1 MKHKKPIVMLFFYR
15 FMEFRLFFQTGLLK
29 KMKKKMK
36 IVIVVPNES
45 IKGVKKI
52 VGKEIFVEGSTI
64 GKLTVLDEHKEKGF
78 NSLISRILAF
88 VYGIKKNKISNITPK
103 IHFESIKRI
112 AKKKKSSSLILVYL
126 IIFFATMAS
135 KSFIL
140 RKLLQKLYAISCR
153 DKKLD
158 IYFKKYKPNLIIVG
172 SCGVAADGWVML
184 ESKKNNV
191 PVAVV
196 LQTWDRTSSKGYPTV
211 QPDYL
216 LTWSHV
222 TAREANIFLDI
233 PKKNIF
239 VEGAPIWDNFFS
251 KKPPLS
257 REKFC
262 KINKLNHKKRIIVFA
277 MNSLSYHESNLE
289 VMNYL
294 GESVK
299 SKSFAK
305 DVQLFMRLHPSY
317 ISANEEKKAM
327 EKIVRKLSKIPGI
340 AINKPETE
348 NDQSGLLFTKFDQEI
363 QISSF
368 FHCDLTIS
376 CVSTYMLESSIFDKP
391 AINLMY
397 GRWKTNLYDLD
408 VSKVK
413 VHHLKRIYDYDAIY
427 QVYKLADLNEIINRI
442 LKNPH
447 EKIKERKEL
456 IDSEIPFNR
465 GNSGIHFCNRLFD
478 IANNNIQIQ

>member
-1 MKHKKPIVMLFFYR
+1 
-15 FMEFRLFFQTGLLK
+15 MEFRLFFQTGLLS

-36 IVIVVPNES
+36 IIIVVPNES

-52 VGKEIFVEGSTI
+52 VGKQILVEGSTI
-64 GKLTVLDEHKEKGF
+64 GKLTVLDEHKEKGLNAF
-78 NSLISRILAF
+78 VSRILAF
-88 VYGIKKNKISNITPK
+88 VYSEKRNKMSNITPK
-103 IHFESIKRI
+103 IHFESIKKI
-112 AKKKKSSSLILVYL
+112 AKKKKITSIFVVYL
-126 IIFFATMAS
+126 IIFFATLAS
-135 KSFIL
+135 RFFIL
-140 RKLLQKLYAISCR
+140 RKLLQRLYALTSK
-153 DKKLD
+153 DKKLN
-158 IYFKKYKPNLIIVG
+158 IYYKKYKPNLIIVG
-172 SCGVAADGWVML
+172 SCGVSADGWVML

-216 LTWSHV
+216 LTWSYV
-222 TAREANIFLDI
+222 TANEANVFLDI

-239 VEGAPIWDNFFS
+239 VEGAPIWDSFFV

-257 REKFC
+257 RKKFC
-262 KINKLNHKKRIIVFA
+262 ELNKLNHKKKIIVFA
-277 MNSLSYHESNLE
+277 MNSLSYHESNLK

-294 GESVK
+294 GEAIK
-299 SKSFAK
+299 IKKFGRN
-305 DVQLFMRLHPSY
+305 VQILMRLHPSY
-317 ISANEEKKAM
+317 FSANKEKKAM
-327 EKIVRKLSKIPGI
+327 EKIVKELSKIPEV
-340 AINKPETE
+340 AINRPETE

-376 CVSTYMLESSIFDKP
+376 CLSTYMLESSIFNKP

-413 VHHLKRIYDYDAIY
+413 VHHLQRIYNYNAIY
-427 QVYKLADLNEIINRI
+427 QVNKLSDLNGAINKI
-442 LKNPH
+442 LKNPQ
-447 EKIKERKEL
+447 EKKEERKKL
-456 IDSEIPFNR
+456 IDTEIPVNR
-465 GNSGIHFCNRLFD
+465 GNSGEHFCNRLFN
-478 IANNNIQIQ
+478 IAKNNI